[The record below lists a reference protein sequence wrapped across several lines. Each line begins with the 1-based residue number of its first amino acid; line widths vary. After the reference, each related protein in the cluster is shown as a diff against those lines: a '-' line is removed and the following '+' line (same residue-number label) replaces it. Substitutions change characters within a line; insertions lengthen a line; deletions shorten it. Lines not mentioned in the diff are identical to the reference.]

1 MQFEALSRI
10 QSVMNRIQDI
20 QVKVGQA
27 PIKDISQ
34 APAGTSFDSMLQKAI
49 AAQNAPP
56 MSGYQG
62 AGYPPL
68 LNSPMGG
75 YSPVASWINSMATS
89 DPQRLIQYQG
99 YNMQAQTASRFLKLE
114 DMIRQAFPG
123 RQVTVTSTTEGQHT
137 DPNHPAGKAVDFVVD
152 GLTKDESKIVED
164 LSARAGFTAY
174 NEYINDSPYK
184 TGDHMHVSLA
194 E

>member
-27 PIKDISQ
+27 PAKDISQ

-49 AAQNAPP
+49 TAQNAPP

-62 AGYPPL
+62 AGYPPFM
-68 LNSPMGG
+68 NSPMGG
-75 YSPVASWINSMATS
+75 YSPVASWVNTMAMS

-114 DMIRQAFPG
+114 DMIRQVFPG
-123 RQVTVTSTTEGQHT
+123 RQITVTSTTDGQHM
-137 DPNHPAGKAVDFVVD
+137 DPNHPTGKAVDFVVD

-164 LSARAGFTAY
+164 LSIKAGFTAY
-174 NEYINDSPYK
+174 NEYLNDSPYK
-184 TGDHMHVSLA
+184 TGDHMHVSMA

>member
-27 PIKDISQ
+27 PLKDISQ
-34 APAGTSFDSMLQKAI
+34 TPPGTSFDSVLQKAI

-56 MSGYQG
+56 MSAYQG
-62 AGYPPL
+62 AGYPPFM
-68 LNSPMGG
+68 NSPMGG
-75 YSPVASWINSMATS
+75 YSPVASWVNSMAMS
-89 DPQRLIQYQG
+89 EPQRLIQYQG

-114 DMIRQAFPG
+114 DMIHQAFPG
-123 RQVTVTSTTEGQHT
+123 RQVTVTSTTDGEHT
-137 DPNHPAGKAVDFVVD
+137 DPNHAAGKAVDFVVD

-164 LSARAGFTAY
+164 LSVRAGFTAY
-174 NEYINDSPYK
+174 NEYINNSTYK
-184 TGDHMHVSLA
+184 TGDHMHVDLA

>member
-1 MQFEALSRI
+1 VQFEALSRI

-27 PIKDISQ
+27 PAKDISQ

-49 AAQNAPP
+49 AAQNSP
-56 MSGYQG
+56 SVNTYQG
-62 AGYPPL
+62 MAYPPFM
-68 LNSPMGG
+68 NSPLGG
-75 YSPVASWINSMATS
+75 YSPVASWINTMAVS
-89 DPQRLIQYQG
+89 EPQRLIQYQG
-99 YNMQAQTASRFLKLE
+99 YNMQAQTASRFLRLE
-114 DMIRQAFPG
+114 EMIRQAFPG
-123 RQVTVTSTTEGQHT
+123 RQVTVTSTTDGQHM

-152 GLTKDESKIVED
+152 GLTREESKAVED
-164 LSARAGFTAY
+164 MSVRAGFTAY

-184 TGDHMHVSLA
+184 TGDHMHISLA